1 MVVNEFSPT
10 YTSDYLPLF
19 IQFWSFNDP
28 NALWVSLG
36 TVLLGMSASA
46 IGGFAFLRKRSLMGD
61 ALAHAALPG
70 VMTAF
75 ILFHSNNPLLML
87 FGASFS
93 SFMGLFLM
101 DWLPKHSKIKPDAAM
116 AITLSFFFALGLMQ
130 LSYIQGLEVEGKSGL
145 DKILFGQAT
154 AMLPSDVIVLS
165 IVASAVLL
173 VVAVFFQK
181 FRLVTFNRLYAQSLG
196 LSITFY
202 EIVLALLVVMS
213 VVIGL
218 QIVGVVLMAAVLL
231 TPIAAAR
238 FWSQNLSVMLVT
250 AGFIGGL
257 SGLLSANISYM
268 SPAMPTGP
276 WMVVVLSL
284 IFMVSF
290 LFAPQKGL
298 MANLLKQYQLRR
310 QVCEENVL
318 RTLYLLNERHP
329 SNQYNTREKVAM
341 TLEFSEED
349 ILTLRNLNLG
359 ELKQTLKRLLQKGWL
374 LQKSSVGFMRL
385 SSQGAEQAI
394 NLTRRHRLWE
404 NYLTEQLSLSS
415 DKVHYSAERIEHL
428 LNVEQ
433 TRQLEAELAVY
444 GRYHDPHG
452 KPIPI
457 QLKKKEENDDK

>member
-1 MVVNEFSPT
+1 MK
-10 YTSDYLPLF
+10 
-19 IQFWSFNDP
+19 FWSFSDP
-28 NALWVSLG
+28 NVIWVSLG
-36 TVLLGMSASA
+36 AVLLGMSASV

-75 ILFHSNNPLLML
+75 ILFQSNNPLLMF

-93 SFMGLFLM
+93 SLMGLFLM

-145 DKILFGQAT
+145 DKILFGQAA
-154 AMLPSDVIVLS
+154 AMLPSDVTVLS
-165 IVASAVLL
+165 IVASVVLC
-173 VVAVFFQK
+173 VVTVFFQK
-181 FRLVTFNRLYAQSLG
+181 LRLITFNRLYAQSLG
-196 LSITFY
+196 LNIIFY

-218 QIVGVVLMAAVLL
+218 QIVVVVLIAAVLL

-238 FWSQNLSVMLVT
+238 FWSQNLSTMLVT
-250 AGFIGGL
+250 AAFMGGL

-268 SPAMPTGP
+268 APAMPTGP

-284 IFMVSF
+284 IFMLSF
-290 LFAPQKGL
+290 LFAPKKGL
-298 MANLLKQYQLRR
+298 LANLLKQYQLRR

-318 RTLYLLNERHP
+318 RTLYILNERHP
-329 SNQYNTREKVAM
+329 KNRGNTREDVAL
-341 TLEFSEED
+341 TIDFSEAD
-349 ILTLRNLNLG
+349 ILTLRHLGLG

-374 LQKSSVGFMRL
+374 LQKKSVGFIRL

-394 NLTRRHRLWE
+394 SLTRRHRLWE
-404 NYLTEQLSLSS
+404 SYLTEQLSLSS

-428 LNVEQ
+428 LSDEQ
-433 TRQLEAELAVY
+433 TQQLEADLAVSSHHY
-444 GRYHDPHG
+444 FDPHG
-452 KPIPI
+452 KPIPTDLSR
-457 QLKKKEENDDK
+457 LKKKEKE